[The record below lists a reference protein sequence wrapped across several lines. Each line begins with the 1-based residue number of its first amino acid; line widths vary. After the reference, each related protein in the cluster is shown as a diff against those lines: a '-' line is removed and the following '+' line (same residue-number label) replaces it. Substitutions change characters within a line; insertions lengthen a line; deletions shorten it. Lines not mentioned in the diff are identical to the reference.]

1 MRIYSRQ
8 HAVTAK
14 QDEIKILIEGK
25 GQRLVF
31 ESEGHTLDV
40 IFTFISAEE
49 LRAFAARISEAIA
62 EDDDARF
69 TAEQEAEN
77 D

>member
-1 MRIYSRQ
+1 MMDVYTRI
-8 HAVTAK
+8 HILPDK

-25 GQRLVF
+25 GQRLEF
-31 ESEGHTLDV
+31 QNDAKTLD
-40 IFTFISAEE
+40 ITFSFTSAEE
-49 LRAFAARISEAIA
+49 LRAFVARIS
-62 EDDDARF
+62 DARF